1 MDSIFLLDEGD
12 RSAFLRRMIQ
22 SVGSSYICLWSLYS
36 PQPYNFLSFLDGIYH
51 EISSQ
56 HPSSSSGSL
65 ARRLFNAYSQSE
77 NYVVTRIPGF
87 AFMNNVPYME
97 LKEHDFQRMASS
109 KVQLDFYRE
118 AGIETLVFMSCP
130 RGEIELGMRNEPPL
144 GLEMEM
150 KSLFAAID
158 FSQQE
163 AVSTLGPQPAV
174 DQNRPS
180 SSSSSLLSLSFDSPD
195 QYSPLMFNISTNS
208 LVQEP
213 RREAIIQEFYIENA
227 LKSVPFSAPSMPFS
241 SSHQQAMENASKI
254 QNFPTTIES
263 TAYAAMT
270 EAILAVLSSSSTS
283 SPTQNIAPNLKTS
296 PVRQNATPF
305 QRYRKAI
312 APVAARKPKSNMFR
326 RAVVFYR
333 NLHLRRRQELAI
345 QENRPTPAQLHHMI
359 NERKRREKFNESFQL
374 LRSLL
379 PVGSKKDKAS
389 VLSSTTDYLISLK
402 SKVEELSKR
411 NQTLEGQLLNRKEPI
426 IQESAEGSSSS
437 SSVQERVN
445 VEMHRAP
452 ESTSEARILELRV
465 TVRGECRMLDF
476 VTGILE
482 FLKQQKNLSLL
493 SIDSKARMAESDSV
507 HVLVLRLRIEGDE
520 FDESNFQEAVRKV
533 VDDLTNTLTNH
544 PKRFYV

>member
-56 HPSSSSGSL
+56 HPTSSSGSL

-77 NYVVTRIPGF
+77 NYMATRIPGF

-118 AGIETLVFMSCP
+118 AGIKTVVFMSCP
-130 RGEIELGMRNEPPL
+130 RGEIELGLRNEPPL

-150 KSLFAAID
+150 NSLFAAID

-163 AVSTLGPQPAV
+163 ASTLGPQPAV

-208 LVQEP
+208 LVKEP
-213 RREAIIQEFYIENA
+213 QREAIIQEFHIENE
-227 LKSVPFSAPSMPFS
+227 LKSVPFSATSMPFS
-241 SSHQQAMENASKI
+241 SSHQQAMEDASQI
-254 QNFPTTIES
+254 QNFPITIES
-263 TAYAAMT
+263 AYAAMT

-305 QRYRKAI
+305 QRYQKAI

-389 VLSSTTDYLISLK
+389 VLSSTTEYLISLK

-411 NQTLEGQLLNRKEPI
+411 NQTLEGQFLNRKEPI
-426 IQESAEGSSSS
+426 IQESAEGPSSS

-482 FLKQQKNLSLL
+482 FLKQQKNLIRLL

-520 FDESNFQEAVRKV
+520 FDESYFQEAVRKV

>member
-56 HPSSSSGSL
+56 HPTSSSGSL

-77 NYVVTRIPGF
+77 NYMATRIPGF

-118 AGIETLVFMSCP
+118 AGIKTVVFMSCP
-130 RGEIELGMRNEPPL
+130 RGEIELGLRNEPPL

-150 KSLFAAID
+150 NSLFAAID

-163 AVSTLGPQPAV
+163 ASTLGPQPAV

-208 LVQEP
+208 LVKEP
-213 RREAIIQEFYIENA
+213 QREAIIQEFHIENE
-227 LKSVPFSAPSMPFS
+227 LKSVPFSATSMPFS
-241 SSHQQAMENASKI
+241 SSHQQAMEDASQI
-254 QNFPTTIES
+254 QNFPITIES
-263 TAYAAMT
+263 AYAAMT

-305 QRYRKAI
+305 Q
-312 APVAARKPKSNMFR
+312 
-326 RAVVFYR
+326 R

-389 VLSSTTDYLISLK
+389 VLSSTTEYLISLK

-411 NQTLEGQLLNRKEPI
+411 NQTLEGQFLNRKEPI
-426 IQESAEGSSSS
+426 IQESAEGPSSS

-482 FLKQQKNLSLL
+482 FLKQQKNLIRLL

-520 FDESNFQEAVRKV
+520 FDESYFQEAVRKV

>member
-36 PQPYNFLSFLDGIYH
+36 PQPYNSFLSFLDGIYH

-305 QRYRKAI
+305 QR
-312 APVAARKPKSNMFR
+312 
-326 RAVVFYR
+326 